1 MNNEDFI
8 SIPVVY
14 DKVLGVQVARGFA
27 RLCDLARMSEADVF
41 DQDTNPEGTQRDLS
55 PKHAKDAYDYIVT
68 HDLGFWP
75 EIFLCVRDKK
85 CVQIIS
91 DSDVCGELQ
100 INMRHI
106 KRSKSISISRV
117 DGNHRLHYSDGETP
131 GFEPVEKRVSFC
143 LALGLTRSQE
153 IRLFMDINNN
163 QRRMSTTHLDNIVSR
178 LSPEEKLKR
187 EDPALYIA
195 KQLGEDPSSP
205 LYQRVHYGSTTA
217 PASKLP
223 LRALKTGIT
232 YMLSRPTRLTSL
244 PDTEA
249 KYKVIRN
256 YFFALKNWVPEAWE
270 NPKEYV
276 MLRGAGLWGVC
287 FLGAYVIDKTLS
299 QGRFTPDAMCKLLRS
314 GSQWD
319 WTNNGDFK
327 GLSGRGGAVKISDT
341 VSKELS
347 DDTGLS
353 IQELYKKIMVQ

>member
-1 MNNEDFI
+1 MSNDDFI
-8 SIPVVY
+8 KLEVVY
-14 DKVLGVQVARGFA
+14 DRVLGVQVARGYA
-27 RLCDLARMSEADVF
+27 RLCDLARMSKADVF
-41 DQDTNPEGTQRDLS
+41 DQETNPEGTQRDLS

-85 CVQIIS
+85 SVEIHSQS
-91 DSDVCGELQ
+91 DTCGELA

-106 KRSKSISISRV
+106 RRTKNICISRV
-117 DGNHRLHYSDGETP
+117 DGNHRLHYADGETA
-131 GFEPVEKRVSFC
+131 GYEPVEKKVSFC
-143 LALGLTRSQE
+143 MAIGLSRKQE

-178 LSPEEKLKR
+178 ISPEEKLKR

-195 KQLGEDPSSP
+195 KQLGEDQSSP
-205 LYQRVHYGSTTA
+205 LYQRVHYGSTTS

-223 LRALKTGIT
+223 LRALKTGVS

-249 KYKVIRN
+249 KYKVIKN

-270 NPKEYV
+270 NPKDYV

-287 FLGAYVIDKTLS
+287 FLGAYVIDKTLG
-299 QGRFTPDAMCKLLRS
+299 QGRFTDDAMLRLLKS

-319 WTNNGDFK
+319 WTTNGDFK

-347 DDTGLS
+347 DEGGVS
-353 IQELYKKIMVQ
+353 IQELYRKIMVQ